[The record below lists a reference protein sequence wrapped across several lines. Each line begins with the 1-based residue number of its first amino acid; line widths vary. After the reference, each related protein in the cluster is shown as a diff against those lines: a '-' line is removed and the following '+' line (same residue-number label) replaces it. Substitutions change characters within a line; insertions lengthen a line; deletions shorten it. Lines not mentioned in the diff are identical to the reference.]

1 VRSLSGGFKVR
12 SIVPEAASQARTLTR
27 SFRGSARPSNDRS
40 LRGTGPE
47 ELEARGGSGYGLEME
62 DAMSSADQGASGAWI
77 FLSHSHLD
85 LVKVR
90 RIRDAFEARAH
101 NPLMFF
107 LKALDDGS
115 ELDDLI
121 GVRSKLEHGS
131 SSAKARMRGPHAGWQ
146 QEVEIITSLDG
157 NSTRS
162 SISTTISK
170 RRWSGSWFAAS
181 FGTGAFLE
189 HDTERERAAGE
200 PPSEPKRRRW
210 LRENAS

>member
-1 VRSLSGGFKVR
+1 
-12 SIVPEAASQARTLTR
+12 
-27 SFRGSARPSNDRS
+27 
-40 LRGTGPE
+40 
-47 ELEARGGSGYGLEME
+47 ME
-62 DAMSSADQGASGAWI
+62 DAMSSADQGAPGAWI

-131 SSAKARMRGPHAGWQ
+131 SSAKARMRAPHAGWQ

-157 NSTRS
+157 KCTRS

-189 HDTERERAAGE
+189 QDTERERAAGE
-200 PPSEPKRRRW
+200 PPSEPKAAPLAEGERVVTARAIAAATTCVPLALLHEPSNETSSTGRDSGSRRG
-210 LRENAS
+210 

>member
-1 VRSLSGGFKVR
+1 
-12 SIVPEAASQARTLTR
+12 
-27 SFRGSARPSNDRS
+27 
-40 LRGTGPE
+40 
-47 ELEARGGSGYGLEME
+47 ME
-62 DAMSSADQGASGAWI
+62 DATSSADQGAPGAWI

-131 SSAKARMRGPHAGWQ
+131 SSAKARMRAPHARWQ

-157 NSTRS
+157 KCTRS